1 MPKMVSTR
9 DNQWNRN
16 HFLGESENER
26 KKLKFQKMEPNLFLL
41 TFFDDQISHDKCH
54 RMSGIDIIATVDMF
68 AINGKSHAR

>member
-1 MPKMVSTR
+1 
-9 DNQWNRN
+9 
-16 HFLGESENER
+16 
-26 KKLKFQKMEPNLFLL
+26 MEPNLFLL